1 GRKTERGRR
10 EAGPAALA
18 RPPLPRAAP
27 GRPPKLTRAA
37 WLASRAPPPMRAP
50 PPRLWL
56 AAGVAAA
63 CCGRAR
69 ASGAGA
75 GDPLDG
81 ARQAVAGRLRR
92 LQAQQAVEAGPAAL
106 CVSQKAEC
114 ARNIARSVDMYRREM
129 EALVR
134 GCASAPESHEARAQ
148 RRQDQLDG
156 LHEAHRLLR

>member
-1 GRKTERGRR
+1 
-10 EAGPAALA
+10 AALA

-114 ARNIARSVDMYRREM
+114 ARNIARTQAVEGER
-129 EALVR
+129 
-134 GCASAPESHEARAQ
+134 ARAVRAAGGDADGCISGAL
-148 RRQDQLDG
+148 RRGPMQTL
-156 LHEAHRLLR
+156 